1 MNDYRPVH
9 RLTPLLRLWTLVLA
23 LIAVAVVNL
32 NASTLASLGTFL
44 RGDGSLLPI
53 LLAVGA
59 FALLCAAVWLLSGAW
74 WRAEGYRL
82 TEEEVSLKRGVLSRQ
97 ERSARYDRIQAVDVV
112 ESVIARIFRVAAVRI
127 ETAGGS
133 NSVIEISYLDKRVAT
148 ALREEVLGHVR
159 GEATAQPEQ
168 QSTTVVEEIPIA
180 RSLGAVALNIGAV
193 ASTVVMLA
201 LAVPLGIA
209 AAVPLIVGLGPAIWR
224 IVDNSWRFTARLTE
238 DGSALDVTYGLADR
252 RRQTIPL
259 HRIHGVSIRQP
270 VLWRLTGWWML
281 KVSIAGYGSGNDKES
296 GTTTLLPVGDRETA
310 MRLAALIG
318 PLTRA
323 ELEEFARPE
332 GHTAPDFTSPR
343 RARWV
348 SPVDLSQQSTTLL
361 PGVAVCHLG
370 RFSRRVS
377 LIETPHIQELTLKRG
392 PLQHLLSLCTVTF
405 DLISGPVSMGGAD
418 LDTRDGRQLLDAL
431 RQRRLPAYTSSHDHS
446 VDEPGP
452 PAA

>member
-1 MNDYRPVH
+1 MNGYRPVH

-23 LIAVAVVNL
+23 MIAVVAVNL
-32 NASTLASLGTFL
+32 NLSTLASMGSFL
-44 RGDGSLLPI
+44 RGDGTLLPL
-53 LLAVGA
+53 LLAAGA
-59 FALLCAAVWLLSGAW
+59 FAVLCAAVWLLSGAW

-82 TEEEVSLKRGVLSRQ
+82 TAEEVSLKRGVLSRQ
-97 ERSARYDRIQAVDVV
+97 ERTARYDRIQAVDVV

-133 NSVIEISYLDKRVAT
+133 NSVIEISYLDKHTAS

-159 GEATAQPEQ
+159 GEVAAQPEHE
-168 QSTTVVEEIPIA
+168 STVVVEEVPVGRTLA
-180 RSLGAVALNIGAV
+180 AAALNLGVVLGIV
-193 ASTVVMLA
+193 AMVLMSVS
-201 LAVPLGIA
+201 LGIA
-209 AAVPLIVGLGPAIWR
+209 AALPLIIGVGPGLWR
-224 IVDNSWRFTARLTE
+224 IVDHSWRFTARLT
-238 DGSALDVTYGLADR
+238 DDAGALDVTYGLADR

-259 HRIHGVSIRQP
+259 HRVHGVSIRQP
-270 VLWRLTGWWML
+270 MLWRLTGWWTL
-281 KVSIAGYGSGNDKES
+281 RVSIAGYGSGADKES

-323 ELEEFARPE
+323 ELEDHARPE
-332 GHTAPDFTSPR
+332 GHTTPDFTSPR

-361 PGVAVCHLG
+361 PGVAVCHQG

-377 LIETPHIQELTLKRG
+377 VIETPHIQELTLKRG
-392 PLQHLLSLCTVTF
+392 PIQHLLGLCTVTF
-405 DLISGPVSMGGAD
+405 DLISGPVSMGGEDLGAAD
-418 LDTRDGRQLLDAL
+418 GQRLLNAL
-431 RQRRLPAYTSSHDHS
+431 RQRRLPAYTSAHEHP
-446 VDEPGP
+446 VDESGP